1 MCVGSV
7 CVLSV
12 CEQEEVAAFFWYG
25 PANEAS
31 VVDEKG
37 VRRTTLWRLMR
48 QWWDCNCQSVDW
60 LQGPRTGGPPTRGWK
75 ALDLIDRGFKRL
87 GVVPR
92 TTPQRCTYS
101 GLSGLLSG
109 GQSRTGIRHL
119 GSPNP
124 ISLNPSKL

>member
-1 MCVGSV
+1 MQAGALCLDYGNMCMCVGGWVSVCQVCMCVGSV

-60 LQGPRTGGPPTRGWK
+60 FQGPRTGGQVGKHLTSS
-75 ALDLIDRGFKRL
+75 DRGFKRL
-87 GVVPR
+87 G
-92 TTPQRCTYS
+92 
-101 GLSGLLSG
+101 G
-109 GQSRTGIRHL
+109 GAHQLYLQWPEWAG
-119 GSPNP
+119 
-124 ISLNPSKL
+124 